1 MTKKEYL
8 SQVYKMDKLRK
19 RGLKLKTEH
28 IFPLLLIAINIIA
41 AVIYFIKGEIKMG
54 IYWIAAA
61 VLNVC
66 VTF

>member
-1 MTKKEYL
+1 MRRPK
-8 SQVYKMDKLRK
+8 V
-19 RGLKLKTEH
+19 KTEH